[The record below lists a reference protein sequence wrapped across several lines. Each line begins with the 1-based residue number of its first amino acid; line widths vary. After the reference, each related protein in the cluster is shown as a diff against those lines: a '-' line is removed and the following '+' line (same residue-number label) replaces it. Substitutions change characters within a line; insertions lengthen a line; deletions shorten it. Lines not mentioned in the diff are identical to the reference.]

1 MSPGRAWSALTIS
14 RLFLPASALRTHV
27 CTAAQPV
34 PSILTPAFSSDHVT
48 KLAHH
53 GLPGPTFAAARYSS
67 TSLPVFVP
75 ASCTPSWVCAT
86 FSAAVPALLPPAPG
100 AAAAVASTMP
110 GTDAGAAIALA
121 GPAGGWGARKK
132 PEAPFLPALE
142 AWAAAAMN
150 WPDWPFLGS
159 GATAAAAAG
168 APGAGG
174 AAATAAAARRAGHRG
189 RGRSDRSRL
198 RAAGGDVGGR
208 RPALVDLLLEA
219 DVHVVLVAGVGEV
232 AGPADRPRRAD
243 LVRAV
248 LLRQRREL
256 AGELTRGGGAGVD
269 DLAVDRGD
277 VEPAAVGVVG
287 DRATRRE
294 LRVVRAHAR
303 DLQLVVLGELG
314 QDRHHAR
321 VDLARLEVRDPDGVE
336 LEVLVLEQRRALG

>member
-67 TSLPVFVP
+67 TSLPVLVP

-110 GTDAGAAIALA
+110 GTDAGGAIALA
-121 GPAGGWGARKK
+121 GPGGRLGGEEEARGALLAGARGLGGRRHELARLALLGLRRPPRRRR
-132 PEAPFLPALE
+132 PER
-142 AWAAAAMN
+142 
-150 WPDWPFLGS
+150 
-159 GATAAAAAG
+159 
-168 APGAGG
+168 PGR
-174 AAATAAAARRAGHRG
+174 AARPPRRRRARAGHRG

-256 AGELTRGGGAGVD
+256 AGQLTRGGAS
-269 DLAVDRGD
+269 RG
-277 VEPAAVGVVG
+277 
-287 DRATRRE
+287 
-294 LRVVRAHAR
+294 
-303 DLQLVVLGELG
+303 
-314 QDRHHAR
+314 
-321 VDLARLEVRDPDGVE
+321 
-336 LEVLVLEQRRALG
+336 